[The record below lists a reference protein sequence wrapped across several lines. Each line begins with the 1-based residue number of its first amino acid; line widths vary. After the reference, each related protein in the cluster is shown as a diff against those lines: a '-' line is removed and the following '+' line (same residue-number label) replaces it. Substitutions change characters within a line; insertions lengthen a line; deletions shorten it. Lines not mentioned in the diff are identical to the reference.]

1 MAHFAKIGDN
11 NIVEQVVVV
20 SNDVAKTEQAGM
32 NFLNKLYGT
41 SDIWKQTSYNTRA
54 GIHRLNGTPFRK
66 NFAGI
71 GYVYD
76 ETRNAFIPPKPFNS
90 WTLNETTCQWEAPT
104 QKPELSVE
112 QINDG
117 FFYEWNESNLTWE
130 LKQYQL
136 LK

>member
-66 NFAGI
+66 NFPGV
-71 GYVYD
+71 GYKYD
-76 ETRNAFIPPKPFNS
+76 EDRDAFIPAKPYTTWVLDENTCTWKPPVEKTDYCLPYTWNHSTQS
-90 WTLNETTCQWEAPT
+90 W
-104 QKPELSVE
+104 E
-112 QINDG
+112 QVDNK
-117 FFYEWNESNLTWE
+117 T
-130 LKQYQL
+130 
-136 LK
+136 